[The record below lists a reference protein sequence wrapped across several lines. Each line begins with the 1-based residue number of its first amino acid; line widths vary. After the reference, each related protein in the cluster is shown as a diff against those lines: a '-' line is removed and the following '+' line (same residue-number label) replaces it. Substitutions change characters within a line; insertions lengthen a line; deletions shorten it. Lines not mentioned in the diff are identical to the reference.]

1 MDDEVKIELDDGVD
15 FEGKARKLK
24 FVIRKMGA
32 FSAEAWMIRAGL
44 LLGAEVVQLQNKRDF
59 GDLLAALCK
68 VKYEDAKPLLDELL
82 DCCLIEV
89 EGVRKNVTPA
99 LHMVQLPTTLI
110 RLRMEAL
117 KANFGFCRT
126 PRSQA
131 PPRSRL
137 RSSLSCSK
145 SNGKFRQRASDVRT
159 NHYRAAGNAC
169 GT

>member
-117 KANFGFCRT
+117 KANFFFLQDAAKSSS
-126 PRSQA
+126 PEEPASQQ
-131 PPRSRL
+131 PVV
-137 RSSLSCSK
+137 
-145 SNGKFRQRASDVRT
+145 Q
-159 NHYRAAGNAC
+159 
-169 GT
+169 